1 MGKLNDAPVC
11 HMTVV
16 QTLQYEISKKENNTV
31 RLSNSNKVE
40 PSLNKL
46 YLAPCISLCLLL
58 ITFGIRSSMPSRCGL
73 SLYEEY
79 RAFILDLFQRLQIL
93 IFNLSFPWNLLSE
106 NLRQFISD
114 PSRERAICE
123 FKNTCDSIYKSIFKW
138 QALWKLYKWRY
149 YIALQM
155 RILYNIFHHKND
167 ISWSIRRTG

>member
-1 MGKLNDAPVC
+1 MTPPFVTWRLYKHCNTKLVKRKTIQFGC
-11 HMTVV
+11 LT
-16 QTLQYEISKKENNTV
+16 QTRWNLLWTSYIWHLV
-31 RLSNSNKVE
+31 FLCACFWLLLVFDHR
-40 PSLNKL
+40 
-46 YLAPCISLCLLL
+46 CLLDVV
-58 ITFGIRSSMPSRCGL
+58 
-73 SLYEEY
+73 YEEY